1 LLNKLPTN
9 LALYNYEAF
18 SYKDMQRAV
27 TYFQTELGK
36 IEKLLSK
43 LPTITQESKTN
54 QVNSSVE
61 NPYINLYGGQT
72 TSQNQVKPST
82 KPEIVAPPLPYSSYR
97 PGLLGEYMEMP
108 IILSSSGEVK
118 SNNTST
124 ANPFNEVET
133 VKLSTIEDNSNQ
145 LGSELKQML
154 S

>member
-1 LLNKLPTN
+1 MLNKLPTN

-43 LPTITQESKTN
+43 LPIITQETKIN
-54 QVNSSVE
+54 QSNSSVE

-72 TSQNQVKPST
+72 TSQSQIRPST
-82 KPEIVAPPLPYSSYR
+82 KPEIVAPPLSYPSYT
-97 PGLLGEYMEMP
+97 PGLLGEHMEMP
-108 IILSSSGEVK
+108 FILSSSGEVK
-118 SNNTST
+118 NNTST
-124 ANPFNEVET
+124 TNPFNEVET

-145 LGSELKQML
+145 LGAEIKQML

>member
-1 LLNKLPTN
+1 MLNKLPTN

-72 TSQNQVKPST
+72 TSQSQIRPS
-82 KPEIVAPPLPYSSYR
+82 KPEIVAPPLPYPSYT
-97 PGLLGEYMEMP
+97 PGLLGEHMEVP
-108 IILSSSGEVK
+108 FILSSSGEVK
-118 SNNTST
+118 NNTST
-124 ANPFNEVET
+124 TNPFNEMET

-145 LGSELKQML
+145 LGAELKEML
-154 S
+154 N